1 MIGDE
6 FEQHGTPAQKAPVVP
21 QTLHATGPELNPG
34 EIIMEPLMD
43 PEKLSL
49 EIERFSGLSAELS
62 ELLSRLRL
70 EIQNSAEQLSRIR
83 SAVDAKKGELKT
95 LHDIEASAVAL
106 ERLIQDQRQQRE
118 SFERSMTDQRA
129 MWEEEKAERTRQEK
143 EYLENLLISRERDEE
158 DYRQAW
164 AAEKLKAQQ
173 QLEEELRVVQQEGLQ
188 RQQALEKDLLERE
201 LTLREKELEWVQLIQ
216 ELEQFMSKLTR
227 RAQAHPAS
235 YSGPVHGEAAANSS
249 PREALAPEGSLSS

>member
-1 MIGDE
+1 MIGAE
-6 FEQHGTPAQKAPVVP
+6 FEQSGTPDPKAPDVP
-21 QTLHATGPELNPG
+21 QTLQATGPELDPG
-34 EIIMEPLMD
+34 EIAMEPLMN
-43 PEKLSL
+43 PERLSL

-70 EIQNSAEQLSRIR
+70 EILKSAEQLSRIR
-83 SAVDAKKGELKT
+83 SVVDAKKGELKT

-129 MWEEEKAERTRQEK
+129 MWEEEKAERTRQEE
-143 EYLENLLISRERDEE
+143 EYLENLRISRERDEE

-173 QLEEELRVVQQEGLQ
+173 KLEEELKVVRQEELQ

-227 RAQAHPAS
+227 RAQARPAPC
-235 YSGPVHGEAAANSS
+235 SGPVHGEVAADSS
-249 PREALAPEGSLSS
+249 PHEAAAPEGSLSS